1 MEEEEANMEGGNM
14 MHEEEDPYESFGIS
28 TSQQQLLDT
37 VPFVGDTLTSPCNCN
52 NLNHDAEIIP
62 PVSSTS
68 PVILLSAP
76 DTQQHVDNQDV
87 FHTLPEDPPLPSS
100 IVDVSQCEFNQAVID
115 VDDVSQ
121 MFIHFP
127 GFQKDSEL
135 GFVENSR
142 FLEQDRLSEFPEIHP
157 DEFSILDRA
166 ISDVDKAPTKKLK
179 LGFDPLNVEQDSDE
193 LRNFDNEISCFREE
207 NLKFGFDSLEKN
219 VETQQAVQNDAE
231 DVNMVDVEGNKSS
244 QEEEIMEISR
254 MRKGPVLDLMPD
266 SIHSS
271 FEKPT
276 ANERGSGEDKEK
288 ETVTVFDVLKF
299 LAETAVKEDDGL
311 TLLETIKRAGVIF
324 PRPSWWPDD
333 MKSELFNLR

>member
-1 MEEEEANMEGGNM
+1 M
-14 MHEEEDPYESFGIS
+14 
-28 TSQQQLLDT
+28 
-37 VPFVGDTLTSPCNCN
+37 
-52 NLNHDAEIIP
+52 
-62 PVSSTS
+62 
-68 PVILLSAP
+68 
-76 DTQQHVDNQDV
+76 
-87 FHTLPEDPPLPSS
+87 DPPLPSS

-115 VDDVSQ
+115 VVDDVPQ
-121 MFIHFP
+121 MFVHFP
-127 GFQKDSEL
+127 GFEKDSEL

-179 LGFDPLNVEQDSDE
+179 LGFDPLNVE
-193 LRNFDNEISCFREE
+193 
-207 NLKFGFDSLEKN
+207 
-219 VETQQAVQNDAE
+219 TQQVVQNDAE
-231 DVNMVDVEGNKSS
+231 DVNMVDVEGNESS

>member
-1 MEEEEANMEGGNM
+1 MGWINESKKVIQDRKLPWMEGGNM

-52 NLNHDAEIIP
+52 CNNLHHDAEIIP

-87 FHTLPEDPPLPSS
+87 SHTPPVDPPLPSS

-115 VDDVSQ
+115 VVDDVPQ
-121 MFIHFP
+121 MFVHFP
-127 GFQKDSEL
+127 GFEKDSEL

-179 LGFDPLNVEQDSDE
+179 LGFDPLNVE
-193 LRNFDNEISCFREE
+193 
-207 NLKFGFDSLEKN
+207 
-219 VETQQAVQNDAE
+219 TQQVVQNDAE
-231 DVNMVDVEGNKSS
+231 DVNMVDVEGNESS

-271 FEKPT
+271 FEKAT
-276 ANERGSGEDKEK
+276 AANERGSGEDKEK